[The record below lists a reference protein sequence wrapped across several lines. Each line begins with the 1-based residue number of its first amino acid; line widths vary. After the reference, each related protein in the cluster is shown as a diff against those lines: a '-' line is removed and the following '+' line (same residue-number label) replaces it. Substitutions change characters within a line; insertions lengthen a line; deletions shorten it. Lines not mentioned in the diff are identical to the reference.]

1 MPTIKAGNIN
11 KGMYLDFKGTPH
23 QVIKAE
29 FHSPGKGSAFCKVKM
44 KNIKSGA
51 SLEFTYKSNEQVDYF
66 ELNSQEMQFLY
77 MQGKDA
83 IFMNPQTYE
92 QVELAVGLMD
102 GKEGFLTSDIKVYVL
117 FQDDTA
123 LGVTFPPKVKMK
135 VQVAEEATAGNRV
148 NAPKKPV
155 TLETGLEIYAPLF
168 IKPGDVIMVDTD
180 TFEYVSR
187 VNE

>member
-1 MPTIKAGNIN
+1 MPTVKAGNIS

-23 QVIKAE
+23 LVTKAE

-51 SLEFTYKSNEQVDYF
+51 SLDFTFKSSEQVEYF

-77 MQGKDA
+77 MAGDQA
-83 IFMNPQTYE
+83 VFMNPQTYE
-92 QVELAVGLMD
+92 QVELDVDLMD
-102 GKEGFLTSDIKVYVL
+102 GKEGFLTPDVKVYVL
-117 FQDDTA
+117 FQGDDA
-123 LGVTFPPKVKMK
+123 LGVTFPPKVKLK
-135 VQVAEEATAGNRV
+135 VTVAEDATAGNRV

-155 TLETGLEIYAPLF
+155 TLETGLEIQAPIF
-168 IKPGDVIMVDTD
+168 IKPGDVLMVDTD

-187 VNE
+187 VN

>member
-1 MPTIKAGNIN
+1 MPSIKAGNIS

-23 QVIKAE
+23 MVTKAE

-44 KNIKSGA
+44 KNVKTGS

-77 MQGKDA
+77 MQGSEA

-92 QVELAVGLMD
+92 QVELPIDLMD
-102 GKEGFLTSDIKVYVL
+102 GKEGFLTPEIKVYVL
-117 FQDDTA
+117 FQGEEA
-123 LGVTFPPKVKMK
+123 LGVKFPPKVKMT
-135 VQVAEEATAGNRV
+135 VDIAEDATAGNRV

-155 TLETGLEIYAPLF
+155 TLETGLEIQAPIF

-187 VNE
+187 VN